1 MILKPKYNFL
11 KPFKTN
17 TLKRYGRNF
26 DGGYLVCE
34 NAIKSIDNAITL
46 GVGDDISFEKDIE
59 AKKKINKLFLYDY
72 TINNYFFL
80 RIIFK
85 YLRRF
90 LTFRSKLSNL
100 IYSITNYFDFINF
113 IKKDNV
119 FLYKKKVVRKK
130 KNKNETDLNQ
140 IFSNLSGN
148 NNILKID
155 IEGSEY
161 LIVND
166 ILKNCKRINTLII
179 EFHWINKNKNRFIN
193 SIKKL
198 KQKFD
203 IIHLHANN
211 YRPLKTNEDLFD
223 VIEITMVNKKINKF
237 RSEYRFNFPVKG
249 LDCECFPN
257 HQKIRFSFAK

>member
-34 NAIKSIDNAITL
+34 NAIKSLDNSITL

-59 AKKKINKLFLYDY
+59 KKKKIKNFYLYDH
-72 TINNYFFL
+72 TINNYLFIK
-80 RIIFK
+80 IIFK

-90 LTFRSKLSNL
+90 LTFRTKLSNL
-100 IYSITNYFDFINF
+100 IYSITNYFNFINF

-119 FLYKKKVVRKK
+119 FLYKKKVVSKK
-130 KNKNETDLNQ
+130 KNKNEIDLNM
-140 IFSNLSGN
+140 IFSNLNGN

-155 IEGSEY
+155 IEGGEY
-161 LIVND
+161 LIIHD
-166 ILKNCKRINTLII
+166 ILKNFKKINTLIV
-179 EFHWINKNKNRFIN
+179 EFHWINKNKDRFVN

-211 YRPLKTNEDLFD
+211 YRSPKKNEDLFD
-223 VIEITMVNKKINKF
+223 VVEITMVNKKINKF
-237 RSEYRFNFPVKG
+237 RDEYRFSFPVKG
-249 LDCECFPN
+249 LDYENFPN
-257 HQKIRFSFAK
+257 HKKIRFSFAK

>member
-34 NAIKSIDNAITL
+34 NAIKSLDNSITL

-59 AKKKINKLFLYDY
+59 KKKKIKQLFLYDY
-72 TINNYFFL
+72 TINNYFFFK
-80 RIIFK
+80 IIFK
-85 YLRRF
+85 YFRRL
-90 LTFRSKLSNL
+90 LTFRTKLSNL
-100 IYSITNYFDFINF
+100 NYSITNYLNFINF

-119 FLYKKKVVRKK
+119 FLFKKKVVSKK
-130 KNKNETDLNQ
+130 INENEIDLNM
-140 IFSNLSGN
+140 IFSNLNGN

-155 IEGSEY
+155 IEGGEY
-161 LIVND
+161 LIIND
-166 ILKNCKRINTLII
+166 ILKNFKKINTLIV
-179 EFHWINKNKNRFIN
+179 EFHWINRNKDRFIN

-198 KQKFD
+198 KKKID

-211 YRPLKTNEDLFD
+211 YRSPKKNEDLFD
-223 VIEITMVNKKINKF
+223 FIEITMVNKKINKF
-237 RSEYRFNFPVKG
+237 RSEYRFNFPVKR
-249 LDCECFPN
+249 LDYECFPN
-257 HQKIRFSFAK
+257 RQKIRFSFAK

>member
-59 AKKKINKLFLYDY
+59 KKKKIKQLFLYDY
-72 TINNYFFL
+72 TINNYFFFK
-80 RIIFK
+80 IIFK
-85 YLRRF
+85 YLRRL
-90 LTFRSKLSNL
+90 LTFRTKLSNL
-100 IYSITNYFDFINF
+100 NYSITNYLNFINF

-119 FLYKKKVVRKK
+119 FLFKKKVVSKK
-130 KNKNETDLNQ
+130 INENEIDLNM
-140 IFSNLSGN
+140 IFSNLNGN

-155 IEGSEY
+155 IEGGEY
-161 LIVND
+161 LIIND
-166 ILKNCKRINTLII
+166 ILKNFKKINTLIV
-179 EFHWINKNKNRFIN
+179 EFHWINRNKDRFIN

-198 KQKFD
+198 KKKFD

-211 YRPLKTNEDLFD
+211 YRSPKKNEDLFD
-223 VIEITMVNKKINKF
+223 FIEITMVNKKINKF
-237 RSEYRFNFPVKG
+237 RSEYRFNFPVKR
-249 LDCECFPN
+249 LDYECFPN
-257 HQKIRFSFAK
+257 RQKIRFSFAK